1 MKPEENPPID
11 FASLALDHA
20 TNVME
25 MAKSGD
31 LRQESP
37 SKQMITDAAM
47 IQLLERIANAIESI
61 EKMIGKYLWEN
72 TDVDLTKP

>member
-1 MKPEENPPID
+1 VKPEEPID
-11 FASLALDHA
+11 FTALTLEHA

-25 MAKSGD
+25 LALSGD
-31 LRQESP
+31 LRESP
-37 SKQMITDAAM
+37 SKHMITDAAT
-47 IQLLERIANAIESI
+47 IQQLNRIANSIENI

>member
-1 MKPEENPPID
+1 
-11 FASLALDHA
+11 
-20 TNVME
+20 ME

-47 IQLLERIANAIESI
+47 IQLLERIANSI
-61 EKMIGKYLWEN
+61 ENIERMGGIYLTN
-72 TDVDLTKP
+72 KGFDLTKP